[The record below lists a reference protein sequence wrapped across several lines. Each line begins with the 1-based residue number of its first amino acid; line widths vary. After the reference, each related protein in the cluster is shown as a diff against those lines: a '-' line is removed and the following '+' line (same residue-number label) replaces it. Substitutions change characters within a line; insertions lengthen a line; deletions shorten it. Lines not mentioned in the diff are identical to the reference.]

1 MPRSSAD
8 TREHVLGVAH
18 ELFYWQGIR
27 ATGVDRVA
35 VAAGVAPTTLYRLF
49 ASKDDLIAAYIERAG
64 RLYRDWFNAAV
75 AVGVPVRDIVAP
87 VDTVMFCLSKGLG
100 APAGSMLAG
109 SKELM
114 AKGRLYRKR
123 LGGGMRQVGV
133 LAAAGLI
140 ALEEAPKRLP
150 VDHANARFLAERL
163 HKIHGIQIAPE
174 RVVTNIVVFDVSA
187 TGRAPSEISARLKER
202 GVLMNAINTRQMRA
216 VTHYDVDRAACA
228 EALEAIAAAVA

>member
-75 AVGVPVRDIVAP
+75 AVGGADPRAAILAVFDA
-87 VDTVMFCLSKGLG
+87 LG
-100 APAGSMLAG
+100 EQVQPEQCRGCPF
-109 SKELM
+109 LM
-114 AKGRLYRKR
+114 ALAEFPDPAHPAHRAAVATKRWVRER
-123 LGGGMRQVGV
+123 LGQLTAA
-133 LAAAGLI
+133 LA
-140 ALEEAPKRLP
+140 
-150 VDHANARFLAERL
+150 
-163 HKIHGIQIAPE
+163 
-174 RVVTNIVVFDVSA
+174 SS
-187 TGRAPSEISARLKER
+187 GRASSDWASGGRADLLADQLSLIMEGVYASAQALTAD
-202 GVLMNAINTRQMRA
+202 GPARQARPL
-216 VTHYDVDRAACA
+216 A
-228 EALEAIAAAVA
+228 EALLLVN